1 MIEEPQVTGQRE
13 SSWLSLKTQE
23 EVHSIWRHV
32 VFGWGAPCS
41 GAQGGRRDLSAE
53 MLCEAMGVGE
63 GLRGVSRKG
72 LKTEYEERQHGK
84 GRQRTESEPPES
96 SGESQGRVHLIET
109 KRGANSKKQTVTD
122 AKRHTEVKW
131 D

>member
-1 MIEEPQVTGQRE
+1 ML
-13 SSWLSLKTQE
+13 SS
-23 EVHSIWRHV
+23 
-32 VFGWGAPCS
+32 GGGGAPCS

-53 MLCEAMGVGE
+53 MPREAMGVGE
-63 GLRGVSRKG
+63 GFRGMSRKG

-96 SGESQGRVHLIET
+96 SGENQGRVHLIET
-109 KRGANSKKQTVTD
+109 KRGASSKKQTVTS
-122 AKRHTEVKW
+122 AKHHTEVKW